1 MSLLAR
7 RLCLTLI
14 FAAVSASTAF
24 ADSSAT
30 SQPSNASTPW
40 TSSPQLNGLPVPAGY
55 PLDTTLVPDAQ
66 TLIGEWRVDL
76 QLSLTML
83 GHLLDQRDADQLRE
97 LAAVNGGWTFT
108 FGEGGTVLMRGQM
121 GPEIQSETHTW
132 TFVSGNTSQATLSAD
147 SNNEVLQLW
156 FLDENLCILES
167 SREGVMFYL
176 RRAQD

>member
-1 MSLLAR
+1 MSFITHRFCLILL
-7 RLCLTLI
+7 
-14 FAAVSASTAF
+14 FASVSASTAF

-30 SQPSNASTPW
+30 SQPSTASTPW

-55 PLDTTLVPDAQ
+55 PMDTTLVPDAQ
-66 TLIGEWRVDL
+66 TVIGEWRVDL

-97 LAAVNGGWTFT
+97 LAAANGWWTFT

-121 GPEIQSETHTW
+121 GPENYSETRTW
-132 TFVSGNTSQATLSAD
+132 TFVSGNTSQVTLSDD
-147 SNNEVLQLW
+147 SNDEVFQLW

>member
-30 SQPSNASTPW
+30 SQPSNASNPW

-66 TLIGEWRVDL
+66 TVIGEWRVDL

-83 GHLLDQRDADQLRE
+83 VHLLDQRDADQLRE
-97 LAAVNGGWTFT
+97 LAAVNGWWTFT
-108 FGEGGTVLMRGQM
+108 FSEGGTVLMRGQM
-121 GPEIQSETHTW
+121 GPEIYSETDTW
-132 TFVSGNTSQATLSAD
+132 TFVSGNTSQATISGG
-147 SNNEVLQLW
+147 NNEDLQLW